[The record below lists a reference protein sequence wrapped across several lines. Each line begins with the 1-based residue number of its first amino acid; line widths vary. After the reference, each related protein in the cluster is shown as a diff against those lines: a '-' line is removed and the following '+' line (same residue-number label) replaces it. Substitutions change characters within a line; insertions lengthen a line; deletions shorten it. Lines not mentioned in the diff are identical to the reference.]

1 MGEGTLASPT
11 PEPSR
16 MKREG
21 SGSQAARMQYFSLS
35 APANSQGIIS
45 SDDLTASP

>member
-21 SGSQAARMQYFSLS
+21 SGSQAARMQYFL
-35 APANSQGIIS
+35 PV
-45 SDDLTASP
+45 SPRK